1 MALTQIDDRGLKTPI
16 DLLDN
21 EKIRFGTGND
31 LELYHDGTRSWVRD
45 NGSGNLII
53 DTDGSEIDIN
63 SGGNA
68 EYMARFIKDGSVELY
83 HNNVKKF
90 YTIASGTI
98 TSGHSY
104 LLDNNKVILGSSDDF
119 QLFHDGSHSWLKNNT
134 GYLRL
139 AAGGSG
145 VTINN
150 SDNSEINAAFIKN
163 GPVDLY
169 YDNVKKFET
178 TSIGV
183 TLTGDFTN
191 NAGSYINNSGGHVQI
206 GHDSG
211 RLKIGA
217 SQDLQLYHNGTN
229 SVISETTGHLRLQTH
244 TTGKNIVFEDG
255 TSGEYYAIF
264 NQDGA
269 CELYYDNS
277 KKLETAS
284 YGASVTG
291 NLGVNT
297 TSPTVGYGGDVGLHI
312 HSSAT
317 SGTRGSSIH
326 LTSGTSGTTAADG
339 SRINTSDNDLVIQN
353 MENGRLDLGTNGT
366 HRLTIKGDG
375 KIGINGDSPVNLL
388 TISNSGQQ
396 TDSVGNLQI
405 RYTGSESTYNSG
417 LTTKSYSGTG
427 QFMQWST
434 GGLRI
439 GSRII
444 TNSGIGNLYFTT
456 GNDSVRAQLTGDGLI
471 LNGSDTAAANALDDY
486 EEGTFTPT
494 LPSGGTITNY
504 YSGYTRVGR
513 LVNWW
518 VYCYFSSVPDN
529 TTTFKIGG
537 IPFNVGNH
545 GGSGNY
551 GGTGSFAY
559 SSDFNVNK
567 WNVVTWGGNDYINF
581 YWNDGSNSG
590 ASVKN
595 ESLTGATRYLALGG
609 SYYA

>member
-1 MALTQIDDRGLKTPI
+1 MGLTKVGVKGLDDGTDGQIITYDANGNPVTVGPGTDGQVLTSTGAGSPPAFEALPASGAALTGST
-16 DLLDN
+16 DN
-21 EKIRFGTGND
+21 TITTVTGANAIQGEAN
-31 LELYHDGTRSWVRD
+31 LVFDGT
-45 NGSGNLII
+45 
-53 DTDGSEIDIN
+53 
-63 SGGNA
+63 
-68 EYMARFIKDGSVELY
+68 
-83 HNNVKKF
+83 
-90 YTIASGTI
+90 
-98 TSGHSY
+98 
-104 LLDNNKVILGSSDDF
+104 
-119 QLFHDGSHSWLKNNT
+119 
-134 GYLRL
+134 
-139 AAGGSG
+139 
-145 VTINN
+145 
-150 SDNSEINAAFIKN
+150 
-163 GPVDLY
+163 
-169 YDNVKKFET
+169 
-178 TSIGV
+178 
-183 TLTGDFTN
+183 
-191 NAGSYINNSGGHVQI
+191 
-206 GHDSG
+206 
-211 RLKIGA
+211 
-217 SQDLQLYHNGTN
+217 
-229 SVISETTGHLRLQTH
+229 
-244 TTGKNIVFEDG
+244 
-255 TSGEYYAIF
+255 
-264 NQDGA
+264 
-269 CELYYDNS
+269 
-277 KKLETAS
+277 
-284 YGASVTG
+284 
-291 NLGVNT
+291 NLGVNIA
-297 TSPTVGYGGDVGLHI
+297 SPTVGYGGDKGIHI
-312 HSSAT
+312 HSST
-317 SGTRGSSIH
+317 TTGTRGSSIH

-559 SSDFNVNK
+559 SSTLNVNK
-567 WNVVTWGGNDYINF
+567 WNVVTWGGNNYINF
-581 YWNDGSNSG
+581 HWNDTTASG
-590 ASVKN
+590 ATVKN
-595 ESLTGATRYLALGG
+595 ESLTGATRYLSLGG